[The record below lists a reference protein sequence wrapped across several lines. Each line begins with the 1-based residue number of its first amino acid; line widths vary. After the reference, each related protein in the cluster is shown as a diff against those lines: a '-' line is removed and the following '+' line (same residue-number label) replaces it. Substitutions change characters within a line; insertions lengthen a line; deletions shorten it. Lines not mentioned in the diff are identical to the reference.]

1 MLCQGITVC
10 EGTGAPKTW
19 HNLSLTL
26 GSRQWTMVCQSVLW
40 PATEHCVH
48 LKQAVKPWGCAED
61 GWVQLYYF
69 PALSIPGQVLSLL
82 ESRGISG
89 SRARDASPFLL
100 LPLPSPFSLQIPL
113 PPSLFCNIVPVLQTV
128 LSSPDSLS
136 SPLSVS
142 SPSKW
147 SQAYSCFEEQGG
159 EKISE
164 QLLLWH
170 HSVVCL
176 CVGEEVGECKIICRC
191 TKQYN
196 GNCIIKIL

>member
-48 LKQAVKPWGCAED
+48 LKQALKPWGCAED

-100 LPLPSPFSLQIPL
+100 LPCHHLSLCK
-113 PPSLFCNIVPVLQTV
+113 SLFHP
-128 LSSPDSLS
+128 
-136 SPLSVS
+136 VS
-142 SPSKW
+142 SAILYLSFKQFCHPLTPFPALWVSLLPQNGVKLIPALR
-147 SQAYSCFEEQGG
+147 SREERKSLNSFFSG
-159 EKISE
+159 IT
-164 QLLLWH
+164 LWYA
-170 HSVVCL
+170 SVL
-176 CVGEEVGECKIICRC
+176 GKRWENAR
-191 TKQYN
+191 
-196 GNCIIKIL
+196 